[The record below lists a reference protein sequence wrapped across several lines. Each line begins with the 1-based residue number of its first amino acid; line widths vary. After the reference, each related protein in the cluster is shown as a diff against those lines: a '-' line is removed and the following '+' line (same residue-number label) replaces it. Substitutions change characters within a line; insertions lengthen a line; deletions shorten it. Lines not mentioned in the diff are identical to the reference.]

1 MTLQELDLLHREAWM
16 KLVRTASVGRLIF
29 TEQALPA
36 VHLVDFRWWRGDVV
50 IRITDPAVLAAASGN
65 RIVAFETDELDAD
78 LQSGWSVTVVGHARV
93 ITEVPDLM
101 ELSTIFSRPSIGG
114 RCDYFVRIKTEKVTG
129 RHHGRNQNANSS
141 FSASDFGGDQIDE
154 TRHRGRH
161 RRGQAD
167 PVAGVGDVDGE
178 HH

>member
-1 MTLQELDLLHREAWM
+1 VTLQELDLRYREEWM

-50 IRITDPAVLAAASGN
+50 IRITDPAVLAAASRN

-78 LQSGWSVTVVGHARV
+78 LQCGWSVTVVGHAQV

-101 ELSTIFSRPSIGG
+101 ELSTIFPRPAIGG

-129 RHHGRNQNANSS
+129 RQLGRNHRADSS
-141 FSASDFGGDQIDE
+141 FSATDFSDDQFDE
-154 TRHRGRH
+154 TRYRGRH

-167 PVAGVGDVDGE
+167 TVAGVGDVDGE
-178 HH
+178 QQ